1 MPHSIIFDTPE
12 LLDGHPCAPPSV
24 TWCAASS
31 RTIASWFSLLLPAQM
46 SSWWVP
52 SFLLPPALP
61 RRHDWHIDGGD
72 VQDAH
77 EVTHGPPSWLFE
89 WSREST
95 DDRICLHHL
104 SWRCNG
110 AQPWPSSI
118 SHGGRA
124 VASRENDH
132 KLGIPFWH
140 QQSQHRTCPGG
151 GSWPSLLAVAP
162 LVPSLLLGD
171 EMV

>member
-31 RTIASWFSLLLPAQM
+31 RTIAAWFSLLLPAQM

-89 WSREST
+89 WSDAVMVRSLGLPLFPMVGE
-95 DDRICLHHL
+95 R
-104 SWRCNG
+104 WRVVRMT
-110 AQPWPSSI
+110 I
-118 SHGGRA
+118 SL
-124 VASRENDH
+124 VF
-132 KLGIPFWH
+132 LFGINKANTEPVLVEEAGHPFW
-140 QQSQHRTCPGG
+140 
-151 GSWPSLLAVAP
+151 
-162 LVPSLLLGD
+162 LLLLWFLRFCW
-171 EMV
+171 EMKWSKLWLTCV